1 MLMQTRAGR
10 KQWYQIVQALIKY
23 EVTEMR
29 KIEKYCTFLDYKVHR
44 A

>member
-1 MLMQTRAGR
+1 MQTRAGR
-10 KQWYQIVQALIKY
+10 KQKYQIFQVLIKY

-29 KIEKYCTFLDYKVHR
+29 KIEKCTFLDYKVHK